1 MSISKYFWK
10 KPLNEPEMEKCKY
23 CGYVGGGA
31 GIVRKNN
38 GINVRN
44 AGVRCA
50 KRFADKIKRSDNY
63 TVS

>member
-1 MSISKYFWK
+1 MNQRWKSVSI
-10 KPLNEPEMEKCKY
+10 
-23 CGYVGGGA
+23 VGMLGEGV